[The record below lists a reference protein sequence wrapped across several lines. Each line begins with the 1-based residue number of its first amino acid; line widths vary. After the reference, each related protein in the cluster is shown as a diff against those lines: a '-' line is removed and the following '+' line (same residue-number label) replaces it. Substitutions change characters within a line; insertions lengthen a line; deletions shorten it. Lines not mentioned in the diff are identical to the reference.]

1 MGETRFAI
9 RRVWAFFHMMGLG
22 FTFESMVAEMKT
34 ERPVVTVP
42 NHASCVVFDR
52 KGLMEKSV

>member
-1 MGETRFAI
+1 
-9 RRVWAFFHMMGLG
+9 
-22 FTFESMVAEMKT
+22 MVAEMKT